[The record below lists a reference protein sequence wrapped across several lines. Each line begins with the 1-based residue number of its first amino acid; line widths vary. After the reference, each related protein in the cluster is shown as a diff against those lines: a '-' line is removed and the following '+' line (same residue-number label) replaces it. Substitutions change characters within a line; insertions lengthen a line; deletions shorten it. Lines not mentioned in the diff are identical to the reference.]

1 MKEVAHHEEGQHQTG
16 DEQRDAEDEA
26 DRGALAESQT
36 YDQARYE
43 QDETQRNA
51 ERKAVSA
58 VESPAGFSHLLL
70 PVGIHCGDKLYH
82 KSLFY
87 NMNPFENFL
96 NQQDEEAWSAA
107 LTTLLRSIHEVDQ
120 NATQIWFAFYP
131 LALFQALAAA
141 DDPEKLRQQLLMQ
154 GNFYLRDQID
164 SSHTFLYGHRYW
176 PEVKLAVEQHAQ
188 HAREFDA
195 REESLADQI
204 LGVAQK
210 VASALKVDRSLVV
223 GITAV
228 AFMTVRQAGLDA
240 FEKSPGGMLI
250 DKKHAR
256 KSPEEVLRERAK
268 DDSQGLFG
276 FLRTVNKKW
285 TVTYDEND
293 EGAKYRMNHVQDLA
307 WGAADDRTRN
317 WREIDPRRVEG
328 PIPVECRSASCG
340 TCWVGVLG
348 GAEKLSDVAAREGKK
363 IKEFG
368 YIDTSEPKP
377 LIRLAC
383 QEQTHGTVS
392 IVIPPWNGVFGKYL
406 KGLKNN
412 P

>member
-1 MKEVAHHEEGQHQTG
+1 MT
-16 DEQRDAEDEA
+16 
-26 DRGALAESQT
+26 
-36 YDQARYE
+36 
-43 QDETQRNA
+43 
-51 ERKAVSA
+51 
-58 VESPAGFSHLLL
+58 
-70 PVGIHCGDKLYH
+70 
-82 KSLFY
+82 
-87 NMNPFENFL
+87 PFDNFL
-96 NQQDEEAWSAA
+96 AKHDEEAWSAA

-131 LALFQALAAA
+131 LALFQALSAA
-141 DDPEKLRQQLLMQ
+141 DDPEKLRQILLMQ
-154 GNFYLRDQID
+154 GTYDLKDQID

-176 PEVKLAVEQHAQ
+176 PEVKKAVEQHA
-188 HAREFDA
+188 REFSSSDA
-195 REESLADQI
+195 SLPDQI
-204 LGVAQK
+204 SGVAEK
-210 VASALKVDRSLVV
+210 VAQQVKADRSLTV

-228 AFMTVRQAGLDA
+228 AFMTIQQAGFEA
-240 FEKSPGGMLI
+240 FEKAPGKMLI
-250 DKKHAR
+250 DARHAR
-256 KSPEEVLRERAK
+256 KSPEQVLRERAK
-268 DDSQGLFG
+268 DDSQGLLG

-285 TVTYDEND
+285 TITYDEND
-293 EGAKYRMNHVQDLA
+293 ERATYRMNHVQDLA
-307 WGAADDRTRN
+307 WGAAEDRSRN

-383 QEQTHGTVS
+383 QAQTHGAVS

>member
-1 MKEVAHHEEGQHQTG
+1 MT
-16 DEQRDAEDEA
+16 
-26 DRGALAESQT
+26 
-36 YDQARYE
+36 
-43 QDETQRNA
+43 
-51 ERKAVSA
+51 
-58 VESPAGFSHLLL
+58 
-70 PVGIHCGDKLYH
+70 
-82 KSLFY
+82 
-87 NMNPFENFL
+87 PFENFL
-96 NQQDEEAWSAA
+96 TKHDEEAWSAA

-141 DDPEKLRQQLLMQ
+141 EDPEKLRQMLLMQ
-154 GNFYLRDQID
+154 GTYYLRDQID

-176 PEVKLAVEQHAQ
+176 PEVKQAVLQ
-188 HAREFDA
+188 HAREFSA
-195 REESLADQI
+195 QEPLADQI
-204 LGVAQK
+204 LSVAQK
-210 VASALKVDRSLVV
+210 AASSLKVDRSLVV

-228 AFMTVRQAGLDA
+228 AFMTIQQAGLDA
-240 FEKSPGGMLI
+240 FEKSPGRMLI
-250 DKKHAR
+250 DNKHAR

-268 DDSQGLFG
+268 DDSQGLLG

-293 EGAKYRMNHVQDLA
+293 DSAKYRMNHVQDLA
-307 WGAADDRTRN
+307 WGAADDRSRN
-317 WREIDPRRVEG
+317 WREIDPRRIEG

-348 GAEKLSDVAAREGKK
+348 GAEKLSDVAAREAKK

-368 YIDTSEPKP
+368 YIDTPEPKP

-383 QEQTHGTVS
+383 QAQTHGAVS

-406 KGLKNN
+406 KGLKRN

>member
-1 MKEVAHHEEGQHQTG
+1 
-16 DEQRDAEDEA
+16 
-26 DRGALAESQT
+26 
-36 YDQARYE
+36 
-43 QDETQRNA
+43 
-51 ERKAVSA
+51 
-58 VESPAGFSHLLL
+58 
-70 PVGIHCGDKLYH
+70 
-82 KSLFY
+82 
-87 NMNPFENFL
+87 MNPFENFL

-131 LALFQALAAA
+131 LALFQALASA

-154 GNFYLRDQID
+154 GQFYLRDQID

-176 PEVKLAVEQHAQ
+176 PEVKRALQQHAQ

-195 REESLADQI
+195 REESLADQV

-210 VASALKVDRSLVV
+210 VASSLKVDRSLVV

-228 AFMTVRQAGLDA
+228 AFMTVRQAGLEA
-240 FEKSPGGMLI
+240 FEKSPGGILI

-268 DDSQGLFG
+268 DDSQGLLG

-293 EGAKYRMNHVQDLA
+293 DGAKYRMNHVQDLA

-383 QEQTHGTVS
+383 QAQTHGAVS